1 MQRSDFYYELPEEL
15 IAVQPLESRS
25 DSRLLC
31 LDPVTATTRDRV
43 FRDLPGM
50 LQAGDLLVFNNTRV
64 IPARL
69 FGHKQT
75 GGRVELLVER
85 ITGSAAA
92 LAHIRS
98 NKPVRPGTVI
108 SLDDNASVRVSGRLA
123 DLFQLDFSIGSDL
136 ESYLE
141 RAGHMPL
148 PPYIKRADAPADRQR
163 YQTVYARVPGAV
175 AAPTAGLHFDDEIM
189 GQLERNGV
197 DSAFVTLHVGAGTFQ
212 PLRTDNLDEH
222 VMHHEYF
229 EISAEACRKISG
241 TRQHGGRIVA
251 VGTTVVR
258 TLEAAMRD
266 NRIEPCRGETNLFIK
281 PGFQFRCVDALL
293 TNFHLPESTLLMLVC
308 AFAGHAAVMSA
319 YRHAINERY
328 RFYSYGDAM
337 FVNRRQAETAQGQ
350 DYEIQPA

>member
-31 LDPVTATTRDRV
+31 LDPATATTRDRV

-50 LQAGDLLVFNNTRV
+50 LDAGDLLVFNNTRV

-69 FGHKQT
+69 FGHKLT
-75 GGRVELLVER
+75 GGRVELLIER
-85 ITGSAAA
+85 ITGSTSA

-98 NKPVRPGTVI
+98 NKPVRTGTGI
-108 SLDDNASVRVSGRLA
+108 NLGDNASARVSGRLA

-136 ESYLE
+136 ETYLE
-141 RAGHMPL
+141 QAGHMPL
-148 PPYIKRADAPADRQR
+148 PPYIKRTDSPGDRQR
-163 YQTVYARVPGAV
+163 YQTIYARVPGAV

-197 DSAFVTLHVGAGTFQ
+197 ASAFVTLHVGAGTFQ
-212 PLRTDNLDEH
+212 PLRTDNLDQH

-229 EISAEACRKISG
+229 EIDAEASRKITG
-241 TRQHGGRIVA
+241 TRRHGGRIVA

-258 TLEAAMRD
+258 TLEAAIRD
-266 NRIEPCRGETNLFIK
+266 NRIEPCRGETDLFIK
-281 PGFQFRCVDALL
+281 PGFRFRCVDALV

-319 YRHAINERY
+319 YQHAIKARY

-337 FVNRRQAETAQGQ
+337 YVTRHQAETGHGR

>member
-1 MQRSDFYYELPEEL
+1 MQRSDFYYELAEEL

-31 LDPVTATTRDRV
+31 LDPVTAITHDRV

-50 LQAGDLLVFNNTRV
+50 LHAGDLLVFNNTRV

-75 GGRVELLVER
+75 GGRVEILIER
-85 ITGSAAA
+85 ITGSASA

-98 NKPVRPGTVI
+98 NKPLRPGTCI
-108 SLDDNASVRVSGRLA
+108 SLGDNASVRVTGRLA

-141 RAGHMPL
+141 QAGHMPL
-148 PPYIKRADAPADRQR
+148 PPYIKRADGPADRQR

-175 AAPTAGLHFDDEIM
+175 AAPTAGLHFDDDIM
-189 GQLERNGV
+189 GQLQRNSV
-197 DSAFVTLHVGAGTFQ
+197 ESAFVTLHVGAGTFQ
-212 PLRTDNLDEH
+212 SVRTDNLDAH

-229 EISAEACRKISG
+229 EIDAEASRKITK

-258 TLEAAMRD
+258 TLEAAIRE
-266 NRIEPCRGETNLFIK
+266 NRIEPCRGETDLFIK
-281 PGFQFRCVDALL
+281 PGFQFRCVDALV

-319 YRHAINERY
+319 YQHAIKERY

-337 FVNRRQAETAQGQ
+337 FVTRRQAETAQGR
-350 DYEIQPA
+350 DYEVQPG